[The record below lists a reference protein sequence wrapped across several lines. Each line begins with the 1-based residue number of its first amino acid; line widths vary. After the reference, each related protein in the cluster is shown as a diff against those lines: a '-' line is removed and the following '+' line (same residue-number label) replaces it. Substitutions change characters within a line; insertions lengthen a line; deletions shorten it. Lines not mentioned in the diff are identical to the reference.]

1 MGQRNATA
9 QLTLTWAQERALLCA
24 LTRPTEV
31 TQADMEIL
39 NALARKLDD
48 RHRVWRRKFGTVT

>member
-1 MGQRNATA
+1 MSRHDAP
-9 QLTLTWAQERALLCA
+9 LTLTPAQERALRCA

-39 NALARKLDD
+39 NALARKLED
-48 RHRVWRRKFGTVT
+48 RARVWRKKFGAVI

>member
-1 MGQRNATA
+1 MSQRNGA
-9 QLTLTWAQERALLCA
+9 QPLTLTWAQERALLCA

-39 NALARKLDD
+39 NALARKVED
-48 RHRVWRRKFGTVT
+48 RHRAWRRKFGTVD